1 MVKRVL
7 ISLLIVLCSNFVA
20 QANDFQRLKE
30 AIISQLLSDN
40 PNDSIVSELAVKYFP
55 DGVDTDQCLMEL
67 VAHSLPKDNDI
78 ESLLSTIKTDGS
90 WDGIYYTSPA
100 RSAWEAQA
108 HIKNM
113 MKLARSYK
121 SPKSKFYG
129 EKRVLETI
137 NSAMNYWCDNGFT
150 CPNWWYNAIGV
161 PKVYAPI
168 LLLLED
174 DLSPELMAKGIK
186 ILEPAEREMTG
197 QNKVWLNGVT
207 FIKGLLLKDE
217 AIVERTSKAIRSELR
232 LSHDEGVQYDY
243 SFQQHGAMQQF
254 GNYGLAFAS
263 SLSYWMRIFSGT
275 KYDFSQEQKD
285 IMRNY
290 MTLGLNAT
298 IWRGYMDVSSCG
310 RQLFGNS
317 QPGKAASLLI
327 SNLNM
332 MNLDR
337 EACNQYE
344 SYIARN
350 YVTPE
355 VNNLKGHFAYPISKY
370 TIHRGDDF
378 MFSVKM
384 FSTKIVGGE
393 VTNNE
398 NLKGYHLA
406 DGATMIYVKG
416 DEYHNIFP
424 FWDGK
429 YMPGTTVELNDKPL
443 KVLKNDASYL
453 NGSDMVGCI
462 GEGMFGVSALEYRR
476 DGVEANKSWFFM
488 DDVVVCLGNGLEA
501 QSGDPLVT
509 TLNQCNY
516 RNGAFY
522 INKGEIEQIQKG
534 QSYSASKVY
543 SDGVGY
549 ESLDGSQIEF
559 IAREQRGDW
568 HDVALFFPST
578 DERGDVFTAQIKHN
592 TPQSKSYA
600 YVVKPAVERDVFWD
614 GETNH
619 NFSIIQNNASATAVE
634 STVEE
639 IVMVVFWAPGSV
651 NTKLGSVTSSAPSIV
666 MVHVENGTQICST
679 HDPLGRNP
687 IVTVVR

>member
-1 MVKRVL
+1 M
-7 ISLLIVLCSNFVA
+7 LCSILTLHAN
-20 QANDFQRLKE
+20 NDFQKLKE
-30 AIISQLLSDN
+30 AITSQLLSDN
-40 PNDSIVSELAVKYFP
+40 PNDSIVSELAVRYFP

-67 VAHSLPKDNDI
+67 VAHSLPM
-78 ESLLSTIKTDGS
+78 ESDTEMLLSTIKADGS

-129 EKRVLETI
+129 DAKVLEAI
-137 NSAMNYWCDNGFT
+137 GRAMNYWCDNGFT

-161 PKVYAPI
+161 PKVYAPL

-207 FIKGLLLKDE
+207 FIKGLLLDDE
-217 AIVERTSKAIRSELR
+217 SIVERTSQAIKSELR
-232 LSHDEGVQYDY
+232 LSREEGVQYDY

-275 KYDFSQEQKD
+275 AYDFTQEQKD

-290 MTLGLNAT
+290 MTRGLNTT
-298 IWRGYMDVSSCG
+298 IWRGYMDVGSCG

-332 MNLDR
+332 MNLDKS
-337 EACNQYE
+337 AVGKYQD
-344 SYIARN
+344 YISRN
-350 YVTPE
+350 YITPDE
-355 VNNLKGHFAYPISKY
+355 NNLTGHFSFPISKY
-370 TIHRGDDF
+370 TIHRADDF

-406 DGATMIYVKG
+406 DGATMIYITG
-416 DEYHNIFP
+416 EEYHNIFP

-453 NGSDMVGCI
+453 NGSDMVGCM
-462 GEGMFGVSALEYRR
+462 GSGMFGVSALEYRR

-488 DDVVVCLGNGLEA
+488 DDMVVCLGNGIVA

-516 RNGAFY
+516 RGGAAY
-522 INKGEIEQIQKG
+522 LNAGEIAPINKEDI
-534 QSYSASKVY
+534 YSAPKVF

-549 ESLDGSQIEF
+549 ESLDGSSIEF

-578 DERGDVFTAQIKHN
+578 DERGEVFTAQIKHPAN
-592 TPQSKSYA
+592 SVGSYA
-600 YVVKPAVERDVFWD
+600 YVIKPAVDSSKFLNAECP
-614 GETNH
+614 N
-619 NFSIIQNNASATAVE
+619 NFSILQNNASATAVE
-634 STVEE
+634 SATDDVA
-639 IVMVVFWAPGSV
+639 MVVFWAAGSV
-651 NTKLGSVTSSAPSIV
+651 QTKLGTITASAPVIV
-666 MVHVENGTQICST
+666 MVQIEKETGNQICT
-679 HDPLGRNP
+679 TQNPLNNNAV
-687 IVTVVR
+687 VTVSK